1 MSRKLLNLFLVLALL
16 VGVFSMASAQDE
28 PVSIVWFIGLGTG
41 SDPAQVPTEEAV
53 VEAFNASHDDIQ
65 IELVIVPDFE
75 VSRQTLSTL
84 IATGEPPDIIGPV
97 GFGGTNDY
105 RGNWMD
111 LEPLVEAAGYD
122 LSQLKKEEMRLE
134 EINQKLKLELATLK
148 SPQNLE
154 RLAIQKLGLGSPKPE
169 QIILLP

>member
-1 MSRKLLNLFLVLALL
+1 MTRPDSLSKMMNSRNAAS
-16 VGVFSMASAQDE
+16 GVRMANEKSKTAKFHVTRRQ
-28 PVSIVWFIGLGTG
+28 VIITLMMLICFMGTG
-41 SDPAQVPTEEAV
+41 IGYVWSNFERT
-53 VEAFNASHDDIQ
+53 Q
-65 IELVIVPDFE
+65 I
-75 VSRQTLSTL
+75 
-84 IATGEPPDIIGPV
+84 
-97 GFGGTNDY
+97 
-105 RGNWMD
+105 
-111 LEPLVEAAGYD
+111 GYD